1 MYKDENKTTPEKDHL
16 YITRKQ
22 GTLFGAGIL
31 VICLFIFVIGYFLGK
46 KSVMDEFSKKISK
59 DSFVDQVEY
68 AFATQALRQ
77 ADNDQDED
85 EENEDVVAFDTENET
100 PSQSAPAQNIMM
112 DNKPEEKAIS
122 IVPSENSNSISTQT
136 VPSESF
142 CYAKL
147 VGFGTQKA
155 AISFAERLK
164 QQKINVQIKTN
175 ISKTAQGKKRI
186 WYQATTP
193 EYSSIASL
201 EQDINKIVKFEHI
214 RKQDVQIIQI
224 PSNQ

>member
-1 MYKDENKTTPEKDHL
+1 MYKDENKTTSEKDYL

-31 VICLFIFVIGYFLGK
+31 VICLFIFIIGYFLGK
-46 KSVMDEFSKKISK
+46 KSVMDEFAKKISK

-77 ADNDQDED
+77 ADNDQDDD
-85 EENEDVVAFDTENET
+85 EENEDVVAFDTENESV
-100 PSQSAPAQNIMM
+100 SQSAVVQN
-112 DNKPEEKAIS
+112 KLEEKLIPL
-122 IVPSENSNSISTQT
+122 VQSENSKNSDVVSSKD
-136 VPSESF
+136 VPLESKSF

-155 AISFAERLK
+155 AISFAQRLK
-164 QQKINVQIKTN
+164 QQNINVQIKTN

-186 WYQATTP
+186 WYQAITP
-193 EYSSIASL
+193 EYSSIAEL

>member
-1 MYKDENKTTPEKDHL
+1 MYKDENKTNVEKDHL

-31 VICLFIFVIGYFLGK
+31 IICLFVFIIGYFLGK
-46 KSVMDEFSKKISK
+46 KSVMDEFAKKISK

-77 ADNDQDED
+77 DDADQDED
-85 EENEDVVAFDTENET
+85 EESEDVIAFDTESEAIS
-100 PSQSAPAQNIMM
+100 PSIQTQSE
-112 DNKPEEKAIS
+112 NKEEKIL
-122 IVPSENSNSISTQT
+122 IVDKPKDLNPLQEAT
-136 VPSESF
+136 VEKNSF

-155 AISFAERLK
+155 AINFAERLK
-164 QQKINVQIKTN
+164 QQGIEVQIKTN

-186 WYQATTP
+186 WYQAVTP
-193 EYSSIASL
+193 EYSSFNSL

-214 RKQDVQIIQI
+214 RKQDIQIIQI

>member
-1 MYKDENKTTPEKDHL
+1 MYKDENKNNLEKDHL

-46 KSVMDEFSKKISK
+46 KSVMDEFAKKISK

-68 AFATQALRQ
+68 AFAAQALRQ
-77 ADNDQDED
+77 ADNDQDDED
-85 EENEDVVAFDTENET
+85 ENEDVVAFDIQND
-100 PSQSAPAQNIMM
+100 SSAQSIPPQHVEMKAEVKIAPDLQVNSKIMTVEQ
-112 DNKPEEKAIS
+112 PESKS
-122 IVPSENSNSISTQT
+122 S
-136 VPSESF
+136 

-155 AISFAERLK
+155 AINFAERLK
-164 QQKINVQIKTN
+164 QQNISVQIKTN

-186 WYQATTP
+186 WYQAVTP
-193 EYSSIASL
+193 EYSSINSL
-201 EQDINKIVKFEHI
+201 EQDINKIVKCEHI
-214 RKQDVQIIQI
+214 RKQDIQIIQI

>member
-1 MYKDENKTTPEKDHL
+1 MEDKNNSEKDHL

-22 GTLFGAGIL
+22 GTLFGVGIL
-31 VICLFIFVIGYFLGK
+31 VICLFIFIIGYFLGK

-77 ADNDQDED
+77 DDNDQEDD
-85 EENEDVVAFDTENET
+85 EENEDVVAFDTASEQEKIIPITSNHSLKT
-100 PSQSAPAQNIMM
+100 
-112 DNKPEEKAIS
+112 EEKPLITTQ
-122 IVPSENSNSISTQT
+122 PENNSVVQAVVSD
-136 VPSESF
+136 SS

-147 VGFGTQKA
+147 VGFGTKKA
-155 AISFAERLK
+155 AVSFAERLK
-164 QQKINVQIKTN
+164 SHNIDVHIKTN

-186 WYQATTP
+186 WYQAITP
-193 EYSSIASL
+193 EYPSMYAL
-201 EQDINKIVKFEHI
+201 EQDINKIAKLEHI
-214 RKQDVQIIQI
+214 RKQDIQIIQI